1 MAPAIQIPAEDTLRT
16 LQNVLK
22 RHANAKRIMKEKEK
36 KLLSGEDYRIMRVD
50 LNKKT
55 IPTTSGL

>member
-22 RHANAKRIMKEKEK
+22 RRADAKRIIKEEK

-55 IPTTSGL
+55 ILTASGL